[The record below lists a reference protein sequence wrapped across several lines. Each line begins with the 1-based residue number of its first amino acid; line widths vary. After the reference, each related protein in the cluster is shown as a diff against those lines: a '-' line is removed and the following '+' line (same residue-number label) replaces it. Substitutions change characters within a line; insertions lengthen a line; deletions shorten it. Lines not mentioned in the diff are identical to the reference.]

1 VTRLRRD
8 MEAAARARGLARP
21 EALTDAA
28 LSWWL
33 YDHPAARPEETSINL
48 SGLAEAPKK
57 ARGR

>member
-1 VTRLRRD
+1 VTCLRRD

-33 YDHPAARPEETSINL
+33 YDHPARAEETSIDL
-48 SGLAEAPKK
+48 SGLAETPRK
-57 ARGR
+57 ARRG